1 MAGQALTHRSAGPV
15 HNERLEFLGDAAIG
29 LAVADMLYEK
39 WPDLAE
45 GDLTRMR
52 ASLVNSESLAR
63 LARDLGL
70 DELIKMGVGEQH
82 GGGFQ
87 RRSTLEDVFEAVIG
101 AVFLDGGYPAAR
113 EVLARLAAAPLSAL
127 PDPELLKDPKTRLQE
142 ILQARG
148 LGLPEYRLTD
158 STGPDHARQFAAECR
173 VAALNLA
180 GRGSGTSRR
189 RAEQAAADEVLSRL
203 AEAQTPESP
212 SA

>member
-29 LAVADMLYEK
+29 LAVADMLYDR

-52 ASLVNSESLAR
+52 ASLVNSEALAA

-70 DELIKMGVGEQH
+70 DELIRMGVGERH

-113 EVLARLAAAPLSAL
+113 EVLARLIAGPLRAL

-142 ILQARG
+142 ILQSRG
-148 LGLPEYRLTD
+148 LGLPEYRLTN

-173 VAALNLA
+173 VSALNLS
-180 GRGSGTSRR
+180 GRGIGTSRR
-189 RAEQAAADEVLSRL
+189 RAEQAAADDVLSRL

>member
-29 LAVADMLYEK
+29 LGVADMLYDR

-52 ASLVNSESLAR
+52 ASLVNSEALAQ

-70 DELIKMGVGEQH
+70 DELIRMGVGEQH

-101 AVFLDGGYPAAR
+101 AVFVDGGYPAAR
-113 EVLARLAAAPLSAL
+113 EVLARLIAGPLSAL

-148 LGLPEYRLTD
+148 LGLPEYRLTN

-180 GRGSGTSRR
+180 GRGTGTSRR
-189 RAEQAAADEVLSRL
+189 RAEQAAADDVLSRL